1 MKEIVFASHN
11 AHKLREVREILSAN
25 GVAVRVSGLTDI
37 GCTGEIPETGDTIE
51 ANARQKAEY
60 VAEHY
65 RRICFADDTGL
76 FVDALGGEPGV
87 RTARYAGEACD
98 PQANM
103 ALLLERLKGVPPEAR
118 TARFRTVIAL
128 AFPSERPTIT
138 FSGCVEGHIAETVD
152 TGGHGFGYDP
162 VFIAAGTGM
171 PFSRMTAADKNAI
184 SHRGRALLAL
194 TKYLSTNN
202 IEI

>member
-1 MKEIVFASHN
+1 MASHN

-25 GVAVRVSGLTDI
+25 GVAVRVLSLTDI
-37 GCTGEIPETGDTIE
+37 GCTEEIPETGDTIE

-76 FVDALGGEPGV
+76 FVDALNGEPGV
-87 RTARYAGEACD
+87 RTARYAGATCD

-103 ALLLERLKGVPPEAR
+103 ELLLQRLKGMPPETR
-118 TARFRTVIAL
+118 TARFSTVIAL
-128 AFPSERPTIT
+128 AFPSDRPTVT
-138 FSGCVEGHIAETVD
+138 FTRSVEGRIAESVD

-162 VFIAAGTGM
+162 VFIAAETGL
-171 PFSRMTAADKNAI
+171 PFSRMDAADKNAI
-184 SHRGRALLAL
+184 SHRGRALTAL
-194 TKYLSTNN
+194 INHLKTND
-202 IEI
+202 IDA